1 LLLFISLTKI
11 GNCIQITQ
19 KNTPLKN
26 KRGIN
31 DCLPLRSYSPVM
43 ATSNLLTG
51 FDYFLVVS
59 ATGAL
64 VVSATGAG
72 AGAGVSTFGEST
84 AGVSAFFSSPLL
96 QAAKATETIANAKIT
111 FFIF

>member
-1 LLLFISLTKI
+1 
-11 GNCIQITQ
+11 
-19 KNTPLKN
+19 
-26 KRGIN
+26 
-31 DCLPLRSYSPVM
+31 M
-43 ATSNLLTG
+43 ATSNRLTG
-51 FDYFLVVS
+51 VDYFLVVS

-84 AGVSAFFSSPLL
+84 AGVSAFFSPLS
-96 QAAKATETIANAKIT
+96 QAAKDTETIANAKIT